1 MHRLYLCGQ
10 AGRPA
15 GMLDEP
21 CLERL
26 AGLGLCDR
34 RADKRFMMTRE
45 GTRRHANEILKRPVQ
60 TAVMT
65 EVR

>member
-1 MHRLYLCGQ
+1 
-10 AGRPA
+10 
-15 GMLDEP
+15 MLDEP

-34 RADKRFMMTRE
+34 QADKRFTMTHE
-45 GTRRHANEILKRPVQ
+45 GARRHANEILKRPVQ

-65 EVR
+65 EVP